1 MDKRRFFGAEQ
12 YVRNDE
18 YKFFIPD
25 DVTLNNTI
33 KMILLEEPQLFDS
46 IICVDTMNQEVT
58 LSGFVDS
65 MIEKD
70 YLDKVVLELNKF
82 VRVLNKVE
90 IMPRLW
96 NTLGDSGCEPTQ
108 NLD

>member
-58 LSGFVDS
+58 LSGFVAS

-82 VRVLNKVE
+82 VKVINKVE
-90 IMPRLW
+90 IMPILW
-96 NTLGDSGCEPTQ
+96 HTTGDFGGEPPRSS
-108 NLD
+108 D

>member
-1 MDKRRFFGAEQ
+1 VNKRRFFGAEQ
-12 YVRNDE
+12 YVRSEE

-70 YLDKVVLELNKF
+70 YLDKVVGELNRF
-82 VRVLNKVE
+82 VKVINKVE
-90 IMPRLW
+90 IMPTLW
-96 NTLGDSGCEPTQ
+96 NTTGNLGCDPTQ
-108 NLD
+108 HSD